1 MGPKKDCEFSL
12 MKFGSL
18 EAIYENIGKISGKTK
33 EYLENDYESAHF
45 CKKLA
50 ILNPDVEMN
59 TDIWQLSKIVLISEM
74 KAEEILNWIW
84 LL

>member
-1 MGPKKDCEFSL
+1 